1 MIKKF
6 QIENFRNISAATL
19 NLTADFN
26 FLIGD
31 NGAGKT
37 SILEAMTF
45 IARGR
50 SFRTKNISHIIKE
63 QRDHFQL
70 VATLDRDVILGMR
83 RSRSEIIVRR
93 NSLPVK
99 KLSTLAKNI
108 PLFLITPNSHELIE
122 RGPEYRRKFIDWG
135 LFHVE
140 PGYGEVMQEYRR
152 VLKQRNACLQLS
164 QPQYSVWNSA
174 LSRVA
179 EKIDRYRKSYINQ
192 ITPLFM
198 HTYSRLTGIDS
209 VTLTYKSGWRQG
221 TAFMEQLNEKNE
233 VDVIRGY
240 TSVGPHRADVSIKID
255 GLIAREILSRGQQ
268 KIVVISLIL
277 AQASLASKDIS
288 PVLLIDDLSSELDA
302 EHQRKLFQLISEN
315 YTQTIISSV
324 NADVIDMVDEST
336 VFHVE
341 HGVVRQS

>member
-1 MIKKF
+1 
-6 QIENFRNISAATL
+6 
-19 NLTADFN
+19 
-26 FLIGD
+26 
-31 NGAGKT
+31 
-37 SILEAMTF
+37 
-45 IARGR
+45 
-50 SFRTKNISHIIKE
+50 
-63 QRDHFQL
+63 
-70 VATLDRDVILGMR
+70 
-83 RSRSEIIVRR
+83 
-93 NSLPVK
+93 
-99 KLSTLAKNI
+99 
-108 PLFLITPNSHELIE
+108 
-122 RGPEYRRKFIDWG
+122 
-135 LFHVE
+135 
-140 PGYGEVMQEYRR
+140 MQEYRR

-164 QPQYSVWNSA
+164 QPQYSVWDFA

-198 HTYSRLTGIDS
+198 HTYSKLTGIDS

-221 TAFMEQLNEKNE
+221 TTIMEQLKEKIE
-233 VDVIRGY
+233 VDVIRGF

-268 KIVVISLIL
+268 KIAVISLIL
-277 AQASLASKDIS
+277 AQASLASKDSS

-302 EHQRKLFQLISEN
+302 EHQRKLFQLVSEN

-324 NADVIDMVDEST
+324 NSDVVDLVDEST